1 MSTPGDEDTHPN
13 LQRYLKAEGRF
24 DRLMA
29 PIVASPLTLALFLI
43 WTMACLAFGFWC
55 GLKP

>member
-1 MSTPGDEDTHPN
+1 MSSPGDEDTQPN

-29 PIVASPLTLALFLI
+29 PVIASPITLALFVF
-43 WTMACLAFGFWC
+43 WTLACLGFGFWC

>member
-29 PIVASPLTLALFLI
+29 PIISSPLTLALFI
-43 WTMACLAFGFWC
+43 AWTIGCVLLGFWV